1 MCEAFRRRRDL
12 VVSMAKEIPGIKVNV
27 PEGAFYL
34 FPEVSAY
41 IGKKFGDTV
50 IKSSG
55 DLAMYLLDE
64 AHVATVDGAAFALP
78 GYIRLSYAT
87 SDENLVEAMNRIAAA
102 LAKLQ

>member
-1 MCEAFRRRRDL
+1 
-12 VVSMAKEIPGIKVNV
+12 
-27 PEGAFYL
+27 
-34 FPEVSAY
+34 
-41 IGKKFGDTV
+41 
-50 IKSSG
+50 
-55 DLAMYLLDE
+55 MYLLDE